1 MPLIANKERNLG
13 LMALQK
19 RMKVTH
25 EDAFPAGAFLKNG
38 ENGPVEPVLDFN
50 VDRRPDG
57 SRPQQIDQET
67 GLLVWQATVIDADE
81 SAGKKDTAITVKFL
95 AKHQPVPPENKT
107 PFPWTPVEFVGL
119 TALAWIDDNGLR
131 PRIAWSFRAEDMV
144 APTDGTGTSS
154 EASGGKTTPTSSA
167 APSGSASKGAA

>member
-1 MPLIANKERNLG
+1 
-13 LMALQK
+13 MALQK
-19 RMKVTH
+19 RMKVAH

-81 SAGKKDTAITVKFL
+81 SAAKKDTAITVKFL

-144 APTDGTGTSS
+144 EPTNGTGTAS
-154 EASGGKTTPTSSA
+154 EASTRKASGTASTTSSG
-167 APSGSASKGAA
+167 SGSSASKGAA